1 MVRPRQNFGCC
12 QRRRTTAAPKGG
24 LGNNSS
30 INREEDVSSLNR
42 SSPVS
47 SSQIIRNQVGL
58 LSLFSVLAL
67 SCSLHLYLH
76 HFFFFF
82 PLSLLS
88 PLRPSPFQPP
98 SAVEISSIIM
108 PAVPSS
114 IPEAKK
120 RGWLLLLLRLRL
132 RGPRGIG
139 FNFLFFFVLSP
150 FPIPPFLISLKAAI
164 NLHFFSLVHL
174 APSE

>member
-1 MVRPRQNFGCC
+1 MIFPYRLQKNRS
-12 QRRRTTAAPKGG
+12 
-24 LGNNSS
+24 LGHPTSNH
-30 INREEDVSSLNR
+30 R

-47 SSQIIRNQVGL
+47 SSQIIRNQAGL

-76 HFFFFF
+76 HFFF

-98 SAVEISSIIM
+98 SAVEIGSIIM